1 MKNSIKIIFLSF
13 CSLFGNDIKDI
24 EIKNFFKNLDNK
36 TVNLQINHSSDSYK
50 ASLSITVDKIFFDT
64 SKFDGMVSVF
74 SGNIISSYDSKDN
87 VIILENAE
95 KNLLEFFDYE
105 NFENAELI
113 KIDISN
119 KYLLY
124 HYNYMDNTLFIKF
137 DTKRKQVYSISFTQ
151 FDEIVFDCLVGSIE
165 SFKNPL
171 FDLKVNDD
179 WKTIDWRSI

>member
-74 SGNIISSYDSKDN
+74 SGDTISSYDSKDN
-87 VIILENAE
+87 IIILENAE

-124 HYNYMDNTLFIKF
+124 HYNYMDNKLFIKF
-137 DTKRKQVYSISFTQ
+137 DIKRKQVYSISLTQ
-151 FDEIVFDCLVGSIE
+151 FDEIVFDCLVVSIE

-179 WKTIDWRSI
+179 WETIDWRSI